1 MTPKITTKSLIMRH
15 NAEQEAPWR
24 LPVSVLMAGEG
35 RGGGGGKGW
44 GWEEDFQSN
53 SKTW

>member
-1 MTPKITTKSLIMRH
+1 MRH

-35 RGGGGGKGW
+35 RGGGENGGGEVGRGEGGRRIFNPTLKL
-44 GWEEDFQSN
+44 DRP
-53 SKTW
+53 

>member
-35 RGGGGGKGW
+35 RGGGEWGGGGGKG
-44 GWEEDFQSN
+44 
-53 SKTW
+53 